1 MRKEKSHEHNFDPV
15 RSDYLAVRRLCRA
28 NLTMAR
34 GPGGAARN
42 EWLPTTAGSLPSSP
56 RQQKETITMKIKWH
70 TVAEWDFSR
79 WFALLS
85 PLIGVLLGVLGVFI
99 LYR

>member
-1 MRKEKSHEHNFDPV
+1 MNIILTLCGLIICLFGGYAEPTLPGRES
-15 RSDYLAVRRLCRA
+15 RGGAVRNRW
-28 NLTMAR
+28 
-34 GPGGAARN
+34 P
-42 EWLPTTAGSLPSSP
+42 PTTAESLPSSP

-70 TVAEWDFSR
+70 TAAEWDFSR
-79 WFALLS
+79 WFVLLS

>member
-1 MRKEKSHEHNFDPV
+1 MNII
-15 RSDYLAVRRLCRA
+15 LILCALIIWLFGGYAEPTLPWREG
-28 NLTMAR
+28 R
-34 GPGGAARN
+34 GGAARN

-85 PLIGVLLGVLGVFI
+85 PLIGVLLGVLGVCI

>member
-1 MRKEKSHEHNFDPV
+1 
-15 RSDYLAVRRLCRA
+15 
-28 NLTMAR
+28 
-34 GPGGAARN
+34 
-42 EWLPTTAGSLPSSP
+42 
-56 RQQKETITMKIKWH
+56 MKIKWH
-70 TVAEWDFSR
+70 TAAEWDFSR